1 MPVPLWNPAHL
12 SDSPYHLPRRPPSVV
27 LSLVPRFGLHT
38 SFPCLSPQLIE
49 QLKEEIPVLISEVEQ
64 MYAGVWDPREVVFKD
79 VLLHRPKYVVSAAV
93 LG

>member
-1 MPVPLWNPAHL
+1 M
-12 SDSPYHLPRRPPSVV
+12 V